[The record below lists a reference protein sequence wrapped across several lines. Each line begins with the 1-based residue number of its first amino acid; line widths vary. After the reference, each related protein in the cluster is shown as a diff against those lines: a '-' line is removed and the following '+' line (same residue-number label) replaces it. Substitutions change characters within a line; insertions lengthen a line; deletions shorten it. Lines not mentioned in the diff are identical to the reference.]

1 MRGETSQSI
10 GETLWGRKPII
21 SEILMCVLYRVVVT
35 LYEESRGDNLLS
47 LFFIFVERVCG

>member
-21 SEILMCVLYRVVVT
+21 SKILMCVSYRIVVT
-35 LYEESRGDNLLS
+35 SYEELRGDNLLS
-47 LFFIFVERVCG
+47 LFFIFIERVCG

>member
-21 SEILMCVLYRVVVT
+21 SEILMYISYRIVVT
-35 LYEESRGDNLLS
+35 LYEELREDNLLS
-47 LFFIFVERVCG
+47 LFFIFIERVCG